1 MKKNLLLT
9 VLFTVFL
16 NLQMLS
22 QTEIISVW
30 KNSIPGEIKNSNYQE
45 KEVFKNED
53 LQSTSQVTNP
63 TLSIY
68 MPQKPNRTA
77 VLVIPGGGYSHL
89 SMHKEGKK
97 IAEWLN
103 SMDIAA
109 FVLKYRL
116 PNDLI
121 MEEKNI
127 GPLQDA
133 QESIKIIRR
142 NATKW
147 NIDPTK
153 IGVIGFSAG
162 GHLAATLSTQYD
174 LKTYSNTDSLSSRP
188 DFSIL
193 IYPVISMKENI
204 THKGSQINLLGE
216 NPSEQL
222 INKFSNELVT
232 TNKTPP
238 TYIVHATD
246 DHSVVVENSINYY
259 LALKN
264 NGVSV
269 EMHLYEKGGH
279 GFGLGKETEFWS
291 LDCIK
296 WLKNHF
302 ML

>member
-1 MKKNLLLT
+1 
-9 VLFTVFL
+9 
-16 NLQMLS
+16 MLS

-30 KNSIPGEIKNSNYQE
+30 KNSIPGEIQNSNYIE
-45 KEVFKNED
+45 KEVFKNGD
-53 LQSTSQVTNP
+53 LQSTSHVTNP

-68 MPQKPNRTA
+68 TPQKPNGTA
-77 VLVIPGGGYSHL
+77 VLVFPGGGYGHL
-89 SMHKEGKK
+89 SMYKEGKK

-103 SMDIAA
+103 SLGITA

-121 MEEKNI
+121 MNDKSL

-142 NATKW
+142 NAIKW
-147 NIDPTK
+147 NIDTTK

-162 GHLAATLSTQYD
+162 GHLAATLSTHYD
-174 LKTYSNTDSLSSRP
+174 LKTYSNTDTISSRP

-193 IYPVISMKENI
+193 IYPVISMKEDI
-204 THKGSQINLLGE
+204 THKGSRHNLLGE
-216 NPSEQL
+216 NPSEEL
-222 INKFSNELVT
+222 VNLFSNEISIT
-232 TNKTPP
+232 SHTPP

-264 NGVSV
+264 KGVSV
-269 EMHLYEKGGH
+269 EMHLFEKGGH
-279 GFGLGKETEFWS
+279 GFGLGRETEFWS
-291 LDCIK
+291 LDCIN
-296 WLKNHF
+296 WLKNHL